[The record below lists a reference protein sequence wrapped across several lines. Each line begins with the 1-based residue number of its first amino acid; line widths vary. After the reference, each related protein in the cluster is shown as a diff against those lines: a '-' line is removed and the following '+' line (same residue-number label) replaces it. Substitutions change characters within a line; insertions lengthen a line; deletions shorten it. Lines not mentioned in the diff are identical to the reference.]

1 MPRIIKAKAL
11 RFIGSLLCC
20 QPDGAWVAGVDSG
33 FFKIYAALLQIMNE
47 RLLKILNSREQN
59 YPHALE
65 RQFPRIFEKV
75 MSLWDSPEFDAYLA
89 ELMVTTRS
97 NRQGFPQEVASDII
111 YLHMVHESKNSPG
124 EPITWAQLL
133 RDDRV

>member
-11 RFIGSLLCC
+11 RIIRSLLCC
-20 QPDGAWVAGVDSG
+20 QPEAAWVAGVDSG
-33 FFKIYAALLQIMNE
+33 FCKNYANLLQIMNK
-47 RLLKILNSREQN
+47 RLLKILNNREQN